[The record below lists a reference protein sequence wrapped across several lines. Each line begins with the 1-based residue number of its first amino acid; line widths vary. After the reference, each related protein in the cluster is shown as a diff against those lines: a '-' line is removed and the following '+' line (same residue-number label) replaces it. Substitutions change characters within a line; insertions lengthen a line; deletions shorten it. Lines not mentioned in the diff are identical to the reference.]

1 MAEVENV
8 VVIRFT
14 EPSNAYQALSVLK
27 ECDAD
32 GRIALGSAAVV
43 ERTPTGELRI
53 AEGADNI
60 GLVGTAS
67 GSLIGMLVGVLGG
80 PVGVLVGWAQA
91 P

>member
-8 VVIRFT
+8 VVVRFT

-27 ECDAD
+27 QCDAE

-53 AEGADNI
+53 AEGASDLLRLNVARGI
-60 GLVGTAS
+60 LEFGAGRV
-67 GSLIGMLVGVLGG
+67 
-80 PVGVLVGWAQA
+80 
-91 P
+91 